1 MRRDSFLD
9 ESMAS
14 SEEDLKELITPYNKK
29 IIYTFNDIDIDY
41 FLFSKNCLL
50 YLNVLGILI
59 LFFTFYSNNLFFSQ
73 INDDFYLIK
82 PIFFLVSIFLIPNCI
97 TTLISISKDEEDEN
111 KKILINQY
119 SINYTSSLYFI
130 CLYFLTYHFIPN
142 DYDMKK
148 VYLVIFSIISLFLI
162 SISYINYK
170 EKEKNLFYKNIF
182 YYISLSISLSVYSC
196 FNLIIL
202 INTFMQIIDNSI
214 SVYGGGIIS
223 IILIT
228 YYNDIIF
235 SIIYFIYQVNLIE
248 KLDLNDSF
256 FVSCII
262 NAFCLI
268 FIIITNNC
276 YEKFNIFSIIKNKEC
291 NEEEQKY
298 IDDESVTEI
307 YNKQK
312 NYYDSY

>member
-29 IIYTFNDIDIDY
+29 IIYTFNDIDIDN

-50 YLNVLGILI
+50 YLNILGILI
-59 LFFTFYSNNLFFSQ
+59 LFFTFYSDNLLFSQ

-82 PIFFLVSIFLIPNCI
+82 PIFILVSIFLISNCI
-97 TTLISISKDEEDEN
+97 ITLISISKDEEDDN
-111 KKILINQY
+111 KKILTTQY
-119 SINYTSSLYFI
+119 SSNYTSSLYFI

-142 DYDMKK
+142 DYDMKN

-162 SISYINYK
+162 SISYLNYK
-170 EKEKNLFYKNIF
+170 EKEKNLLYKNIF

-196 FNLIIL
+196 FNLIVL

-214 SVYGGGIIS
+214 SVYGGAIIS

-228 YYNDIIF
+228 YYNDIFF
-235 SIIYFIYQVNLIE
+235 SLIYFIYQVNLIE
-248 KLDLNDSF
+248 KMDLNDSF
-256 FVSCII
+256 FVCCII
-262 NAFCLI
+262 SGFCLI
-268 FIIITNNC
+268 FIIITNFC
-276 YEKFNIFSIIKNKEC
+276 YGKINLFLLINKPEN

-307 YNKQK
+307 YNKQQ

>member
-29 IIYTFNDIDIDY
+29 IIYTFNDIDIDN

-97 TTLISISKDEEDEN
+97 TTLISISKDEEDDN
-111 KKILINQY
+111 KKILTTQY
-119 SINYTSSLYFI
+119 SSNYTSSLYFI

-142 DYDMKK
+142 DYDMKN

-162 SISYINYK
+162 SISYLNYK
-170 EKEKNLFYKNIF
+170 EKEKNLLYKNIF

-196 FNLIIL
+196 FNLIVL

-214 SVYGGGIIS
+214 SVYGGAIIS

-228 YYNDIIF
+228 YYNDIFF
-235 SIIYFIYQVNLIE
+235 SLIYFIYQVNLIE
-248 KLDLNDSF
+248 KMDLNDSF
-256 FVSCII
+256 FVCCII
-262 NAFCLI
+262 SGFCLI
-268 FIIITNNC
+268 FIIITNFGYGKINL
-276 YEKFNIFSIIKNKEC
+276 FLLINKPEN

-307 YNKQK
+307 YNKQQ

>member
-14 SEEDLKELITPYNKK
+14 SEEDLRELIKPYNKK
-29 IIYTFNDIDIDY
+29 ITYTFNDIDIDN

-50 YLNVLGILI
+50 YLNILGILI
-59 LFFTFYSNNLFFSQ
+59 LFFTFYSDNLLFSQ

-82 PIFFLVSIFLIPNCI
+82 PIFILVSIFLISNCI
-97 TTLISISKDEEDEN
+97 ITLISISKDEEDDN
-111 KKILINQY
+111 KKILTTQY
-119 SINYTSSLYFI
+119 SSNYTSSLYFI

-142 DYDMKK
+142 DYDMKN

-162 SISYINYK
+162 SISYLNYK
-170 EKEKNLFYKNIF
+170 EKEKNLLYKNIF

-196 FNLIIL
+196 FNLIVL

-214 SVYGGGIIS
+214 SVYGGAIIS

-228 YYNDIIF
+228 YYNDIFF
-235 SIIYFIYQVNLIE
+235 SLIYFIYQVNLIE
-248 KLDLNDSF
+248 KMDLNDSF
-256 FVSCII
+256 FVCCII
-262 NAFCLI
+262 SGFCLI
-268 FIIITNNC
+268 FIIIANFC
-276 YEKFNIFSIIKNKEC
+276 YGKINIFFRINKQEN
-291 NEEEQKY
+291 NEEEHKY
-298 IDDESVTEI
+298 LDDESVTEI